1 MIAWR
6 ALAGPAP
13 VGQGRSREAVAHSAT
28 ALTDWRWS
36 GLLAPSGLARIS
48 ARYGADGARI
58 VERLDVL
65 SKTDGKGDSAEAQKL
80 KSPQPHAPGRRPRFY
95 LAVQIERLTSAPG
108 YDISLLRTRA

>member
-48 ARYGADGARI
+48 AYGADGARI